1 MLSKEGDSMN
11 IEGMI
16 IEINGLEFEVSGYI
30 ELYRDLGSGNT
41 AGIVEAIHIQSQKL
55 IMLNYEF
62 NFEYQDTRF
71 KDLIEIKN
79 PQDLDAIRIS
89 RFEKFNHHYV
99 NNILNTE
106 CPN

>member
-1 MLSKEGDSMN
+1 MN
-11 IEGMI
+11 LDNMI
-16 IEINGLEFEVSGYI
+16 IEIDGLDFDVSGYI

-41 AGIVEAIHIQSQKL
+41 AGIVECINPKNQKL

-62 NFEYQDTRF
+62 NFEYQDVRF

-79 PQDLDAIRIS
+79 HQDLDSIRIL

-99 NNILNTE
+99 NNILNNETT
-106 CPN
+106 N